1 MFDKMKQAGSLM
13 KQMNSLK
20 KKIDKLETLS
30 ESKDGKIQVTIQ
42 GTSKIKSIKIDDEL
56 LENISSKD
64 LEKNLIN
71 TVNDALNNAEKSSKQ
86 IMSETVSY
94 THLTLPTIYSV

>member
-71 TVNDALNNAEKSSKQ
+71 TVNDALNNAEKSSKR
-86 IMSETVSY
+86 IMSEMTGG
-94 THLTLPTIYSV
+94 LNIPGL

>member
-30 ESKDGKIQVTIQ
+30 ESKDVKIQVTIQ
-42 GTSKIKSIKIDDEL
+42 GTSKIKPIKIDDEL

-86 IMSETVSY
+86 IMSEMTGG
-94 THLTLPTIYSV
+94 LNIPGL

>member
-42 GTSKIKSIKIDDEL
+42 GTSKIKSIIIHVVL
-56 LENISSKD
+56 LEYISSKV
-64 LEKNLIN
+64 LE
-71 TVNDALNNAEKSSKQ
+71 
-86 IMSETVSY
+86 
-94 THLTLPTIYSV
+94 

>member
-30 ESKDGKIQVTIQ
+30 ESKEGRIQVTIQ

-64 LEKNLIN
+64 LEKSLIN

-86 IMSETVSY
+86 IMSEMTGG
-94 THLTLPTIYSV
+94 LNIPGL

>member
-1 MFDKMKQAGSLM
+1 MFAKMKQAGSLM

-86 IMSETVSY
+86 IMSEMTGG
-94 THLTLPTIYSV
+94 LNIPGL

>member
-20 KKIDKLETLS
+20 KKIDKLETVS
-30 ESKDGKIQVTIQ
+30 ESKDGMIKVTVK
-42 GTSKIKSIKIDDEL
+42 GTSNIQSIKINDDFL
-56 LENISSKD
+56 AIISSKD
-64 LEKNLIN
+64 LEKNLIK

-86 IMSETVSY
+86 IMSEMTGG
-94 THLTLPTIYSV
+94 LNIPGL

>member
-42 GTSKIKSIKIDDEL
+42 GTSKIKSIKIDDEF

-86 IMSETVSY
+86 IMSEMTGG
-94 THLTLPTIYSV
+94 LNIPGL

>member
-13 KQMNSLK
+13 KKMNSLK

-86 IMSETVSY
+86 IMSEMTGG
-94 THLTLPTIYSV
+94 LNIPGL

>member
-64 LEKNLIN
+64 LEKSLIS

-86 IMSETVSY
+86 IMSEMTGG
-94 THLTLPTIYSV
+94 LNIPGL

>member
-1 MFDKMKQAGSLM
+1 MYIPNILLSVSSLF
-13 KQMNSLK
+13 
-20 KKIDKLETLS
+20 IFI
-30 ESKDGKIQVTIQ
+30 SKFVTACFA
-42 GTSKIKSIKIDDEL
+42 TEKIDDEL

-86 IMSETVSY
+86 IMSEMTGG
-94 THLTLPTIYSV
+94 LNIPGL

>member
-30 ESKDGKIQVTIQ
+30 ESKDGRIQVTIQ

-56 LENISSKD
+56 LDNISSKD
-64 LEKNLIN
+64 LEKSLIN

-86 IMSETVSY
+86 IMSEMTGG
-94 THLTLPTIYSV
+94 LNIPGL

>member
-1 MFDKMKQAGSLM
+1 MFDKMKQAGRLM

-86 IMSETVSY
+86 IMSEMTGG
-94 THLTLPTIYSV
+94 LNIPGL

>member
-30 ESKDGKIQVTIQ
+30 ESKDGRIQVTIQ

-64 LEKNLIN
+64 LEKSLIN
-71 TVNDALNNAEKSSKQ
+71 SVNDALNNAEKSSKQ
-86 IMSETVSY
+86 IMSEMTGG
-94 THLTLPTIYSV
+94 LNIPGL

>member
-20 KKIDKLETLS
+20 KKIDKLETVS
-30 ESKDGKIQVTIQ
+30 ESKDGMIKVTVK
-42 GTSKIKSIKIDDEL
+42 GTSNIQSIKINDDFL
-56 LENISSKD
+56 ANISSKD
-64 LEKNLIN
+64 LEKNLIK

-86 IMSETVSY
+86 IMSEMTGGVNIPG
-94 THLTLPTIYSV
+94 L

>member
-1 MFDKMKQAGSLM
+1 MFNKMKQAGSLM

-30 ESKDGKIQVTIQ
+30 ESKDGRIQVTIQ

-64 LEKNLIN
+64 LEKSLIN

-86 IMSETVSY
+86 IMSEMTGG
-94 THLTLPTIYSV
+94 LNIPGL

>member
-86 IMSETVSY
+86 IMSEMIGG
-94 THLTLPTIYSV
+94 LNIPGL

>member
-20 KKIDKLETLS
+20 KKIDKLETVS
-30 ESKDGKIQVTIQ
+30 ESKDGMIKVTVK
-42 GTSKIKSIKIDDEL
+42 GTSNIQSIKINDDFL
-56 LENISSKD
+56 TNISSKD
-64 LEKNLIN
+64 LEKNLIK

-86 IMSETVSY
+86 IMSEMTGG
-94 THLTLPTIYSV
+94 LNIPGL

>member
-30 ESKDGKIQVTIQ
+30 ESKDGRIQVTIQ
-42 GTSKIKSIKIDDEL
+42 GTSKIKSIKIDDEF

-64 LEKNLIN
+64 LEKSLIN

-86 IMSETVSY
+86 IMSEMTGG
-94 THLTLPTIYSV
+94 LNIPGL

>member
-1 MFDKMKQAGSLM
+1 MFDKMIQAGSLM

-30 ESKDGKIQVTIQ
+30 ESKDGRIQVTIQ

-64 LEKNLIN
+64 LEKSLIN

-86 IMSETVSY
+86 IMSEMTGG
-94 THLTLPTIYSV
+94 LNIPGL

>member
-64 LEKNLIN
+64 LEKSLIN

-86 IMSETVSY
+86 IMSEMTGG
-94 THLTLPTIYSV
+94 LNIPGL

>member
-30 ESKDGKIQVTIQ
+30 ESKDGKIKVTIQ

-86 IMSETVSY
+86 IMSEMTGG
-94 THLTLPTIYSV
+94 LNIPGL

>member
-30 ESKDGKIQVTIQ
+30 ESKDGRIQVTIQ

-64 LEKNLIN
+64 LEKSLIN
-71 TVNDALNNAEKSSKQ
+71 TVNDALNNAEQSSKQ
-86 IMSETVSY
+86 IMSEMTGG
-94 THLTLPTIYSV
+94 LNIPGL

>member
-30 ESKDGKIQVTIQ
+30 ESKNGKIQVTIQ

-64 LEKNLIN
+64 LEKTLIN

-86 IMSETVSY
+86 IMSEMTGG
-94 THLTLPTIYSV
+94 LNIPGL

>member
-1 MFDKMKQAGSLM
+1 M
-13 KQMNSLK
+13 
-20 KKIDKLETLS
+20 S

-86 IMSETVSY
+86 IMSEMTGG
-94 THLTLPTIYSV
+94 LNIPGL

>member
-20 KKIDKLETLS
+20 KIIDKLETLS
-30 ESKDGKIQVTIQ
+30 ESKDGRIQVTIQ

-64 LEKNLIN
+64 LEKSLIN

-86 IMSETVSY
+86 IMSEMTGG
-94 THLTLPTIYSV
+94 LNIPGL

>member
-30 ESKDGKIQVTIQ
+30 ESKDGRIQVTIQ

-64 LEKNLIN
+64 LEKSLIN
-71 TVNDALNNAEKSSKQ
+71 TVNDALNNAQKSSKQ
-86 IMSETVSY
+86 IMSEMTGA
-94 THLTLPTIYSV
+94 LNIPGL

>member
-20 KKIDKLETLS
+20 KKKDKLETLS

-86 IMSETVSY
+86 IMSEMTGG
-94 THLTLPTIYSV
+94 LNIPGL

>member
-30 ESKDGKIQVTIQ
+30 ESKDGRIQVSIQ
-42 GTSKIKSIKIDDEL
+42 GSSNIKSIKIDDEL

-64 LEKNLIN
+64 LEKSLIN

-86 IMSETVSY
+86 IMSEMTGG
-94 THLTLPTIYSV
+94 LNIPGL

>member
-20 KKIDKLETLS
+20 KKIDKLATVS
-30 ESKDGKIQVTIQ
+30 ESKDGMINVTVK
-42 GTSKIKSIKIDDEL
+42 GTSNIQSIKINDDFL
-56 LENISSKD
+56 ANISSKD
-64 LEKNLIN
+64 LEKNLIK

-86 IMSETVSY
+86 IMLEMTGG
-94 THLTLPTIYSV
+94 LNIPGL